1 MINLFGDHNP
11 YGPPA
16 TPPRQGGPF
25 NTPVGPPAF
34 GNRRAAPPAER
45 APAQP
50 APPRPYR
57 PQPARALPSFN
68 RPAAPGGRAIVAARP
83 QFRAPAFATL
93 PATVATPAPASD
105 PYAADPYAY
114 PGASFG
120 YSGPTYPYPPP
131 VYAPPPRPQEPDE
144 DFVWRDDFETAPEDE
159 PIDAEEISA
168 ALDAPTPSDE
178 EWQAEQ
184 DALAPE
190 ALEGLNE
197 PLLPLIP
204 RAPVMRTRSAVSVDI
219 PDMVWLGALGIIGG
233 LAALKVWKSS
243 P

>member
-34 GNRRAAPPAER
+34 GNRRAAPPAAR

-50 APPRPYR
+50 APRLYR

-68 RPAAPGGRAIVAARP
+68 RPAAPGGRAIVAAGA
-83 QFRAPAFATL
+83 QFRAPAFHTL
-93 PATVATPAPASD
+93 PATVSAPEPTPSAEPHPAAPYQGGSFGFGGPAYVPPAYAPAMR
-105 PYAADPYAY
+105 A
-114 PGASFG
+114 
-120 YSGPTYPYPPP
+120 
-131 VYAPPPRPQEPDE
+131 QEPDD
-144 DFVWRDDFETAPEDE
+144 DFVWRDDVETAPEDE

-168 ALDAPTPSDE
+168 AIDAPTPSDE
-178 EWQAEQ
+178 EWQAQQ
-184 DALAPE
+184 DALAPPQE
-190 ALEGLNE
+190 LEGLND

-204 RAPVMRTRSAVSVDI
+204 RATGMRTRSAVSVDI